1 MIKGSPPTARKART
15 GLFTPPTS
23 IFCARS
29 KSSEDLL
36 TLESYYEDHAF
47 RRAHFYPALR
57 LQDRPIPVRQIGE
70 HHVPGCVRAQRLDYH
85 RQRIGQNIP
94 KGALFGKI
102 QANRQ
107 WLDRRAELR
116 VDARLVAARVDA
128 IPAVL
133 RKMDGVQSVQGS
145 MARPCRRCSD
155 ADSRIPRG
163 RCWRAAAP
171 PANDFSRSN
180 SRRPRATLLRPNT
193 GPGCDEN
200 RCCAESCLAPM
211 AAQESFSPRAAS
223 FAWYV
228 RRIEAPAR

>member
-85 RQRIGQNIP
+85 RQRIGQNIT

-102 QANRQ
+102 QAKRQ
-107 WLDRRAELR
+107 LLDRRAGIR
-116 VDARLVAARVDA
+116 GGGPRVAAPVGA
-128 IPAVL
+128 L
-133 RKMDGVQSVQGS
+133 RED
-145 MARPCRRCSD
+145 
-155 ADSRIPRG
+155 
-163 RCWRAAAP
+163 
-171 PANDFSRSN
+171 
-180 SRRPRATLLRPNT
+180 L
-193 GPGCDEN
+193 
-200 RCCAESCLAPM
+200 
-211 AAQESFSPRAAS
+211 
-223 FAWYV
+223 
-228 RRIEAPAR
+228 